1 MEREQDRKASAGIP
15 VDPAGTARAA
25 AWPADVNGQ
34 DDLARFCLERD
45 TAETKRELAWVNA
58 LSLAF
63 LVIGFI
69 GLRPPPISVIRRPA
83 AAEETVPTVIEPLIT
98 TAQQVSPDSAEEEP
112 TSERPSEEGAGVAVV
127 ADSSA
132 VAFSVPTVGNLLVP
146 LNMAQAPP
154 AHPMQAAVSLSTAR
168 IEQIVSTGM
177 SGSRPAPP
185 YPSGSLMRREQ
196 GTVLLLMEVDESGK
210 IASISVKDSSGYPSL
225 DQATLEYVRRHWFF
239 SPGQGTRLYESPIV
253 FQLR

>member
-1 MEREQDRKASAGIP
+1 MEREQDRKANAGIP
-15 VDPAGTARAA
+15 VDSAGASKAA
-25 AWPADVNGQ
+25 VWLADVNGQ

-58 LSLAF
+58 LCLAF
-63 LVIGFI
+63 LFIGFI
-69 GLRPPPISVIRRPA
+69 GLKPPPISVIKRPA
-83 AAEETVPTVIEPLIT
+83 AAEEAVPTVIEPLIT
-98 TAQQVSPDSAEEEP
+98 AAQQVSPDSATEEP
-112 TSERPSEEGAGVAVV
+112 SERPSEEGAGVAVV

-132 VAFSVPTVGNLLVP
+132 VAFAVPTVGNLLVS

-154 AHPMQAAVSLSTAR
+154 AHPMQAAVSLSSAR

-210 IASISVKDSSGYPSL
+210 IVSISVKDSSGYPSL

-239 SPGQGTRLYESPIV
+239 SPGQGGRLYESPIV
-253 FQLR
+253 FQLK